1 MAFLEEA
8 VEGLEIFGVEG
19 IVDIFFEVE
28 AEIVFGEMH
37 LGGGF
42 GGDLGGLRQAGG
54 AGGVGGDVGDWR
66 RAEVA
71 GGLEVGDYVCQGE
84 AVSREAIGGGEVVG
98 ERIVAGG

>member
-28 AEIVFGEMH
+28 AEVVFGEMH

-42 GGDLGGLRQAGG
+42 GGDLGDLGQ
-54 AGGVGGDVGDWR
+54 
-66 RAEVA
+66 AEVA
-71 GGLEVGDYVCQGE
+71 GGLEIGDHVC
-84 AVSREAIGGGEVVG
+84 
-98 ERIVAGG
+98 